1 MDLFVSL
8 LSQHWKEWRIGF
20 FIVMCYNVIIY
31 YHESPPLDIPCYCVF
46 TLQDEKNSRLKAV
59 GNIGMSTDSTPEDVR
74 DTLLK
79 AVGNNGVS
87 TKEDGIDADLI
98 VVLLVEIDGKIMA
111 YLLEQP
117 ELASVAVHD
126 SPV

>member
-1 MDLFVSL
+1 M
-8 LSQHWKEWRIGF
+8 
-20 FIVMCYNVIIY
+20 
-31 YHESPPLDIPCYCVF
+31 
-46 TLQDEKNSRLKAV
+46 
-59 GNIGMSTDSTPEDVR
+59 
-74 DTLLK
+74 
-79 AVGNNGVS
+79 S

-117 ELASVAVHD
+117 EFASVAVHD